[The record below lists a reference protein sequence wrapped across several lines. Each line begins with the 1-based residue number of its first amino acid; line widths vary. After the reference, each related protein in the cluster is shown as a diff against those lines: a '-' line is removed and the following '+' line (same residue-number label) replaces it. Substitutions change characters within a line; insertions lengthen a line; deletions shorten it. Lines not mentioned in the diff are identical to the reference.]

1 MQSYQHIIR
10 KLEAF
15 LNQYYIRE
23 LIKGGCLFVFSL
35 GMAVVVSSVLEYLLW
50 MGSGF
55 RTMLFWG
62 MLLLFAILA
71 YRYLIVPILQLF
83 RIKKGLSYEQSA
95 RLIGRHFPEV
105 ADRLQNLLEL
115 AGNKEKSDL
124 LLASI
129 EQRSAGLREIP
140 FTKAIPLKEGYKY
153 IRFVVVLAGIG
164 VLIWV
169 SGKGLELFQSYKR
182 VVQYDMAFEAP
193 APFAFA
199 ILNKNLRTQED
210 KPFIL
215 RVRTEG
221 KVQPESVSVII
232 GDKPFIMEDK
242 ASEFEYTFRPPLKTQ
257 NFYLLANGLRSGPY
271 TLEVFEVPVVDR
283 FEMELKYPAYLGM
296 DNKTIKGTGNAS
308 VPEGTQIEWEISTV
322 HTEALK
328 YSDRDTS
335 FVLEADNN
343 QFVVTK
349 KLFKD
354 NEYSM
359 TTSNSN
365 VRDYDHMRY
374 TIEVV
379 PDLRPEIRVKMVRDS
394 INPNTAY
401 FMGEALD
408 DHGLRKLELVYY
420 AEGQP
425 EDEHVKVEIA
435 KEGGVF
441 RQFYY
446 TFPSGLELEADRNYV
461 LYFEATDNDGLRG
474 GKRGRSEEF
483 YMRLLGTEAL
493 ENVRLE
499 LDKELIENFDKTRES
514 IKKSEKEL
522 EQLLDDQREKSSLN
536 FEDERELDQFL
547 QKQIRQERLME
558 KFSKAL
564 SENMQKEDQV
574 EKDEL
579 LKERLER
586 QEAEARRNAEMMEEM
601 RKVLDKLDKEALQ
614 EKLEEIAKQQ
624 IGKERS
630 LEQLL
635 ELTKRYY
642 VEQKAA
648 QLSRELN
655 KQAERQERLS
665 ENENLREQLR
675 KGEQK
680 KLKEEF
686 EDLKEELKELEK
698 DNQDL
703 RKPLP
708 WSRDENK
715 EQQISS
721 EQEGAE
727 KIINEARSDDNE
739 NNKDA
744 EKANKKQKAAA
755 RKLKELSDSLQS
767 AGAAGGESTM
777 AEDAEML
784 RQILDNLVV
793 YSLEQETLFESVT
806 DFNGDQVRGSSYTR
820 KQQQLR
826 KLFEH
831 VDDSLFALSL
841 RKAEIAE
848 KVNKEITDVYYNTDK
863 ALKSFSEN
871 QWYRGA
877 SYQQYVLTASNEL
890 AAFLADVLDNMQ
902 ESLKPG
908 KGSGGGKQLPDIIM
922 SQEELQQQMQGS
934 SSGKSGSQGESGE
947 EKGEGESKDGESQG
961 GKRDGGGEGSEG
973 EKKSEEGL
981 GKGSGQEGNEG
992 NQGGTDELGY
1002 EEVYE
1007 IYKKQQ
1013 EIRRELEKQ
1022 LEDMIIEADKDLA
1035 KKIAAEMEQFENEL
1049 LRSGITNK
1057 TINRLNRIQQQ
1068 LMKLENAAMEQGEE
1082 NRRKSNTN
1090 KEAFTGPLTT
1100 PPEVFRK
1107 QLIDVELLNRQV
1119 LPLRR
1124 IYKRKVKE
1132 YFKDND

>member
-1 MQSYQHIIR
+1 MQSYQLIVR

-50 MGSGF
+50 MSSGL
-55 RTMLFWG
+55 RTVLFWG
-62 MLLLFAILA
+62 MLLLFALLA
-71 YRYLIVPILQLF
+71 YRYLIIPILQLF
-83 RIKKGLSYEQSA
+83 RIKKGLSYNQSA
-95 RLIGRHFPEV
+95 RLIGTHFPEV

-129 EQRSAGLREIP
+129 EQRSAGLKEIP

-153 IRFVVVLAGIG
+153 FRFVAILAGICA
-164 VLIWV
+164 LIWV
-169 SGKGLELFQSYKR
+169 SGKGLELLQSYKR

-199 ILNKNLRTQED
+199 ILNENLKTQED
-210 KPFIL
+210 KAFVL

-232 GDKPFIMEDK
+232 GDKPYIMEDK
-242 ASEFEYTFRPPLKTQ
+242 ASEFEYTFRPPLRTQ
-257 NFYLLANGLRSGPY
+257 NFYLQANGVRSSPY
-271 TLEVFEVPVVDR
+271 MLKVFEVPVVDR
-283 FEMELKYPAYLGM
+283 FEMELKYPAYLGL

-308 VPEGTQIEWEISTV
+308 VPEGTQIEWQISTV
-322 HTEALK
+322 HTEALN

-335 FVLEADNN
+335 FVLLSDNN
-343 QFVVTK
+343 QFYVRK

-354 NEYSM
+354 NEYYM
-359 TTSNSN
+359 TTSNGN
-365 VRDYDHMRY
+365 VRDYDQMRY
-374 TIEVV
+374 AIEVV

-394 INPNTAY
+394 LNPNAAY

-420 AEGQP
+420 AEGQS

-435 KEGGVF
+435 KAGGIF

-446 TFPSGLELEADRNYV
+446 TFPSGLELDADRNYV
-461 LYFEATDNDGLRG
+461 LYFQATDNDGLRG

-483 YMRLLGTEAL
+483 YMRVLGAEAL

-499 LDKELIENFDKTRES
+499 LDRDLIENLDKSREFLQEN
-514 IKKSEKEL
+514 EKEL
-522 EQLLDDQREKSSLN
+522 EQLMNDQREKSALN
-536 FEDERELDQFL
+536 YEDEKELDQFL
-547 QKQIRQERLME
+547 QKKIRQERLME
-558 KFSKAL
+558 KFSKSL
-564 SENMQKEDQV
+564 SENMKTEEQE

-601 RKVLDKLDKEALQ
+601 RKVLDKLDKGALQ

-624 IGKERS
+624 MGNERS

-648 QLSRELN
+648 QLSRELI

-665 ENENLREQLR
+665 ENKNLKEQQT
-675 KGEQK
+675 KGEQV
-680 KLKEEF
+680 KLNEEF
-686 EDLKEELKELEK
+686 RKLTEELKELER
-698 DNQDL
+698 DNEDL

-708 WSRDENK
+708 WSRDEKK
-715 EQQISS
+715 EQQISA
-721 EQEGAE
+721 EQEEAE
-727 KIINEARSDDNE
+727 KIINDASPDDNE
-739 NNKDA
+739 KTKQA

-755 RKLKELSDSLQS
+755 RKLKELGESLQTAGS
-767 AGAAGGESTM
+767 AGAESGV

-793 YSLEQETLFESVT
+793 YSLEQETLFDRVT

-820 KQQQLR
+820 KQQELR

-902 ESLKPG
+902 ESMKPG

-934 SSGKSGSQGESGE
+934 SSGKSGSQGESGK
-947 EKGEGESKDGESQG
+947 EKGDGESEDGQSQG
-961 GKRDGGGEGSEG
+961 GKKKGGSDGVEGD
-973 EKKSEEGL
+973 KKAEEAS
-981 GKGSGQEGNEG
+981 GKGNGQEGNDG
-992 NQGGTDELGY
+992 NQGNSDELGY

-1022 LEDMIIEADKDLA
+1022 LEDMIMKADKELA

-1049 LRSGITNK
+1049 LRNGITNN
-1057 TINRLNRIQQQ
+1057 TVRRLNRIQQQ

-1082 NRRKSNTN
+1082 SRRKSNTN
-1090 KEAFTGPLTT
+1090 KKTFTGPLTT

-1132 YFKDND
+1132 YFKEND